1 MRWTYAKGSTLAR
14 LIEQLFRLLRQ
25 LLVVLDGDVERAL
38 EELFRI
44 AERYRLWREDFG
56 PEDFRKLLERSGEAR
71 QDASG
76 TLQLTRKGERALR
89 RQMLHEVFSKM
100 KRGGPGDHRT
110 PHAGGAGEPADETR
124 PFEFGDP
131 VDALDAGRTLQ
142 NWVRRTGG
150 EADLAEGDL
159 EVREREYSTAC
170 ATVLL
175 IDVSHSMTLYGED
188 RITPAK
194 RVALA
199 LAELI
204 TTKYPKDTLDV
215 VLFGDEAK
223 AVPLEKLPYITNGPF
238 HTNTRAG
245 LILAQEI
252 LKRRKGANR
261 QIVMLTDGKPSAI
274 HEEGRLYK
282 NPFGLDAKVV
292 AKTLDEAARCRR
304 AGIPITTFMLTAD
317 PYLRGFVEEFTEVN
331 RGRAYFAES
340 ARLEGFVLV
349 DFLRNRRRRV
359 R

>member
-100 KRGGPGDHRT
+100 KRGGAGDHRT
-110 PHAGGAGEPADETR
+110 PHARGAGEPADETR